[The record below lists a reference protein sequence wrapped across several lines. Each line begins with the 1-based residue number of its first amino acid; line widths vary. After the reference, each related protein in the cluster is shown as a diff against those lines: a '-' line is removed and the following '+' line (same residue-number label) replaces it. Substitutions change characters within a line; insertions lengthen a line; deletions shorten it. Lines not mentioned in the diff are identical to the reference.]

1 MFIESEQYA
10 TPLAASVEISIFIK
24 QLCKEKR
31 LKRANMQ
38 ANITISEWGE
48 HKESVSTAKRLQAM
62 EPKVKM
68 GGQIRTATQETTIII
83 SASHSDQA

>member
-1 MFIESEQYA
+1 
-10 TPLAASVEISIFIK
+10 
-24 QLCKEKR
+24 
-31 LKRANMQ
+31 MQ

-68 GGQIRTATQETTIII
+68 GGKIRTATQETTIII